1 MHEINMTE
9 IKVIKEKPGALEKVG
24 VVVIVVVVNVLVE
37 DIGLVVVGVVVGT
50 FMFTHSVSGK

>member
-1 MHEINMTE
+1 MTE